1 MDTLLESYRTE
12 LLSKSESGQTVDS
25 AGPIVLGWRLA
36 SSQEPRG
43 WRTITYGKGSWLMHM
58 LRERMGTERFM
69 SMLSALIQRYDGQ
82 EITTEQ
88 FREVAAQSLPPKSDD
103 PKLESFFEQ
112 WVYGTG
118 IPNLKLTYS
127 VKGKA
132 PALRVVGTITQSEVD
147 EDFSTLVPVEIQV
160 ARAKAITQW
169 VRTGNTPATF
179 TVALKQAPTKV
190 VLDPRRAVLR
200 R

>member
-1 MDTLLESYRTE
+1 
-12 LLSKSESGQTVDS
+12 
-25 AGPIVLGWRLA
+25 A
-36 SSQEPRG
+36 SSQEPCG

-69 SMLSALIQRYDGQ
+69 SMLSAVVQRYDGK
-82 EITTEQ
+82 EIGTEQ
-88 FREVAAQSLPPKSDD
+88 FRDVAAQYLPPKSDD

-118 IPNLKLTYS
+118 IPNLKLAYS
-127 VKGKA
+127 VKGRA
-132 PALRVVGTITQSEVD
+132 PSLRVVGTVTQADVED
-147 EDFSTLVPVEIQV
+147 DFSTLVPIEIQV
-160 ARAKAITQW
+160 ARGKPITHW
-169 VRTGNTPATF
+169 VRTGGASATF

-190 VLDPRRAVLR
+190 ILDPHRAVLR